1 MGVSED
7 EGTNPYSDKGK
18 GEQMLSKET
27 FLKAI
32 GKIKRH
38 EALMDEL
45 TATLRKFGD
54 FPLQPDF
61 SQFFREALMD
71 VLKEAMQ
78 DEYDYIGWWLYEAAD
93 YIVTWEE
100 NGETMS
106 VNLQEPEA
114 LYNYLVESA
123 RKDAQG

>member
-1 MGVSED
+1 
-7 EGTNPYSDKGK
+7 
-18 GEQMLSKET
+18 MLSKET

-45 TATLRKFGD
+45 TATLRKF
-54 FPLQPDF
+54 
-61 SQFFREALMD
+61 FREALMD
-71 VLKEAMQ
+71 VLKEAMN
-78 DEYDYIGWWLYEAAD
+78 DRYDYIGWWLYEAAD